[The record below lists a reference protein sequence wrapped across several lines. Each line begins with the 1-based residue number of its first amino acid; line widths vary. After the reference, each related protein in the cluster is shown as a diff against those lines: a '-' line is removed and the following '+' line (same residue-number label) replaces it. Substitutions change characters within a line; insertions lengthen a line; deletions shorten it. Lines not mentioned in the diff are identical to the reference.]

1 MYTWERFNVFQKGIR
16 SRFSLFAKI
25 NLLII
30 ILFIPILI
38 MYTYSNNVTYDVV
51 SKELQVSNTKQLTFL
66 SSQIDSR
73 INQMMDFSLILS
85 RDPNVRAFN
94 GLNLWQDKYDQMQT
108 RYIIQEKMTLQTGVT
123 DLWPTRYAVYSQQN
137 KEVIANYTRDTGYD
151 EAYLKKYERTMDLRG
166 SFHRFE
172 RRHAILLLVLYGF
185 ISTTRYAHRQ
195 QFGH

>member
-1 MYTWERFNVFQKGIR
+1 
-16 SRFSLFAKI
+16 
-25 NLLII
+25 
-30 ILFIPILI
+30 

-151 EAYLKKYERTMDLRG
+151 ESYLKKT
-166 SFHRFE
+166 
-172 RRHAILLLVLYGF
+172 
-185 ISTTRYAHRQ
+185 
-195 QFGH
+195 

>member
-1 MYTWERFNVFQKGIR
+1 MYIWERFNIFQKGIR

-25 NLLII
+25 NLLIV

-85 RDPNVRAFN
+85 RDPNVRALRPPDPPVSMDRCRTLRVHIGNPWTSALLRSPFSH
-94 GLNLWQDKYDQMQT
+94 LNSTASRSMFRCL
-108 RYIIQEKMTLQTGVT
+108 T
-123 DLWPTRYAVYSQQN
+123 DIPNVS
-137 KEVIANYTRDTGYD
+137 V
-151 EAYLKKYERTMDLRG
+151 
-166 SFHRFE
+166 
-172 RRHAILLLVLYGF
+172 VC
-185 ISTTRYAHRQ
+185 
-195 QFGH
+195 